1 LVSISILRL
10 AKMAN
15 PESGNDDAAVLTAWE
30 SFHGSYNADA
40 AFQHLL
46 GGACA
51 IARFRPHLLDRLL
64 PRPIDA
70 AVCMGVDNL
79 EQLWQYA
86 EYCVERALEYTGP
99 ITPDFSEETAAFFRQ
114 DLRQYESLVSRL
126 LQERLAMP
134 ND

>member
-1 LVSISILRL
+1 MMSITRL

-15 PESGNDDAAVLTAWE
+15 PESGDDDAAVLATYE
-30 SFHGSYNADA
+30 SLHGGYNADT

-46 GGACA
+46 GAACA

-86 EYCVERALEYTGP
+86 EYCVERRPGVHRTHHAG
-99 ITPDFSEETAAFFRQ
+99 FQ
-114 DLRQYESLVSRL
+114 
-126 LQERLAMP
+126 
-134 ND
+134 

>member
-1 LVSISILRL
+1 MAMISVLRL
-10 AKMAN
+10 GRMAD
-15 PESGNDDAAVLTAWE
+15 PAAGHDDAAVLAVWDA
-30 SFHGSYNADA
+30 FHGGYGADS
-40 AFQHLL
+40 AFQRLL

-86 EYCVERALEYTGP
+86 EYCVKRALEYTGP
-99 ITPDFSEETAAFFRQ
+99 ITPDFSEETAAFLRQ
-114 DLRQYESLVSRL
+114 ELRQYEPLVSRL
-126 LQERLAMP
+126 FQERLAMP